1 MWQIKLTDTFKDWL
15 RAQDANLKKR
25 VVASLLNLEQY
36 GPMLPRPY
44 ADTVKGSRFAN
55 MKELRVQQAGHPI
68 RAFYA
73 FDVERKAV
81 VLCAGDKTGDKQF
94 YERMISLAD
103 DAFTRHLDEMKR
115 KDK

>member
-15 RAQDANLKKR
+15 RAQDANLK
-25 VVASLLNLEQY
+25 
-36 GPMLPRPY
+36 
-44 ADTVKGSRFAN
+44 
-55 MKELRVQQAGHPI
+55 
-68 RAFYA
+68 
-73 FDVERKAV
+73 
-81 VLCAGDKTGDKQF
+81 CAGDKTGDKQF